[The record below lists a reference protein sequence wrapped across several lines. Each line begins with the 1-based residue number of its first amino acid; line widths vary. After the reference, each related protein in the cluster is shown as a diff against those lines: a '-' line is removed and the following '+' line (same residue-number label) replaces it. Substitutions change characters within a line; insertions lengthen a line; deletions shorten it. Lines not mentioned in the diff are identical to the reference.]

1 MDLGDEVNMSVIDTR
16 NINKNRQDLD
26 QYNEIWLFGYGS
38 LIYKVDFP
46 YIDKQPAC
54 IYGWQRR
61 FWQGSHDHRGTQENP
76 GRVVTLIRTD
86 QAVDAHMDPC
96 VGMAYKVSAE
106 VFEHLDHRE
115 KNGYLRHEI
124 PVEFADGT
132 TKQGLI
138 YIADKSNPAYLG
150 EASNLDIAQ
159 QVYRSRGPSGEN
171 RDYLL
176 ELARS
181 LRALNAH
188 DEHVFSIEQHVLD
201 CLQVT

>member
-1 MDLGDEVNMSVIDTR
+1 VKCNVIDTSD
-16 NINKNRQDLD
+16 INKSRQNLD
-26 QYNEIWLFGYGS
+26 QYDEIWLFGYGS

-46 YIDKQPAC
+46 FLDKQPAC

-76 GRVVTLIRTD
+76 GRVVTLVQID
-86 QAVDAHMDPC
+86 QNKDAMTEPC
-96 VGMAYKVSAE
+96 VGMAYQVSAE
-106 VFEHLDHRE
+106 VFEHLDYRE

-124 PVEFADGT
+124 PVEFVDGT
-132 TKQGLI
+132 IKQGLI
-138 YIADKSNPAYLG
+138 YIADEANPAYLG
-150 EASNLDIAQ
+150 EASISDIAQ
-159 QVYRSRGPSGEN
+159 QVFQSRGPSGEN

-188 DEHVFSIEQHVLD
+188 DEHVFSIEQHLLRF
-201 CLQVT
+201 LQSA